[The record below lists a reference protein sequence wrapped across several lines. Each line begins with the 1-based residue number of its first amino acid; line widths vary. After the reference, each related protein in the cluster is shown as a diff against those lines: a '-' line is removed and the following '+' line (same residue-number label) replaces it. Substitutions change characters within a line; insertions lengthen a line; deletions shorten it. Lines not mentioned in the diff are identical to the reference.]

1 MYKRHSGC
9 MAVCHPHL
17 LAPLGNFPTKFH
29 VHKKRDRDT
38 MLKLINFDFF
48 FWISVVLSRGIERLT
63 EEYALAQREGIP
75 YLGAEDFHPNKTKCK
90 EMLQNVNMILNIIRR
105 MGAIKQEFFT
115 HGCKVSV
122 IGRVFGHSDGT
133 NHVFAY
139 HMIEDDC
146 KERDFEIKFKNHL
159 ISVYESKYL
168 KYKIDGS
175 KYTNDD

>member
-1 MYKRHSGC
+1 M
-9 MAVCHPHL
+9 
-17 LAPLGNFPTKFH
+17 
-29 VHKKRDRDT
+29 
-38 MLKLINFDFF
+38 
-48 FWISVVLSRGIERLT
+48 SRGIERLT
-63 EEYALAQREGIP
+63 EEYAMAQREGIP
-75 YLGAEDFHPNKTKCK
+75 YLGAEHFHPNKAKCK
-90 EMLQNVNMILNIIRR
+90 ETLQNVNMILNIMRR
-105 MGAIKQEFFT
+105 MGAIKQDFFT

-146 KERDFEIKFKNHL
+146 KARDFEIKFKNHL

-175 KYTNDD
+175 KYTNVAQTETTRNVW